1 MYDSSYI
8 IEALVDMMEK
18 QPKEDAV
25 TFLTRAFTIMG
36 VNDASELV
44 PQINAYI
51 TDQFRN
57 FIPYDELATL
67 AMSKDNISLRAELQ
81 TRIQRASSRNSVESM
96 LAACALSLVIQA
108 CAKYDQTFDDHT
120 IGYVYEE
127 AIIALN

>member
-18 QPKEDAV
+18 QRNEDAV
-25 TFLTRAFTIMG
+25 KFLTRAYAVTG
-36 VNDASELV
+36 ANRPEELI
-44 PQINAYI
+44 QYINAYI

-67 AMSKDNISLRAELQ
+67 AMSKDNISLRSELQ
-81 TRIQRASSRNSVESM
+81 IRIQRVSSRNSVESM